1 VKKFSLV
8 LLIIS
13 IPCMVTLTAAQG
25 ARYYAAM
32 VELRRLEATQ
42 AEWIEDNRRLL
53 ADIAVARSRSR
64 VDEAMAGAEGYH
76 MVSPKTTLRIR
87 VEPGLEKRDG

>member
-1 VKKFSLV
+1 VKKFSLA
-8 LLIIS
+8 LLILS

-25 ARYYAAM
+25 ARHYAAV
-32 VELRRLEATQ
+32 VELRRLEAMQ

-64 VDEAMAGAEGYH
+64 VDEAMAGAEGYR